1 MSIRKTIFN
10 LHSLVLLNAPISQ
23 IYHRKKHFVNGKDL
37 SFLKGML
44 SADLVQIERGFR
56 YVYFSDISLESD
68 RIDQRLFR
76 EQFPFLFE
84 RFANKC
90 YSIYNADG
98 SQKIVDGIT
107 YYTWMLERFRNINLH
122 AIISTPL
129 SNTMRIDESFIQA
142 FPKFAES
149 ICYVK
154 NGELDWLSLIVMW
167 TAGVA
172 NSQEES
178 WIPENAINR

>member
-1 MSIRKTIFN
+1 MSIKKTIYD
-10 LHSLVLLNAPISQ
+10 LHSLEFLNAPISR

-37 SFLKGML
+37 SYLKGLL

-107 YYTWMLERFRNINLH
+107 HTILGCWKDFE
-122 AIISTPL
+122 T
-129 SNTMRIDESFIQA
+129 
-142 FPKFAES
+142 S
-149 ICYVK
+149 ICTQSSQLPLAIPCALT
-154 NGELDWLSLIVMW
+154 NPLFRLSLRLQKVLVM
-167 TAGVA
+167 
-172 NSQEES
+172 
-178 WIPENAINR
+178 